1 LSAFEFDYNL
11 NLKKTENEF
20 DWNFISRKRWDSCTI
35 NTDLSV
41 CRREAEETPGEDHY
55 QKPYKKIKN
64 KKTFTK
70 QKGAR
75 PNHKLVVAAPSPQFF
90 PLFFPN
96 LRNHSFTPTF
106 KRIPFDLSLLNQ
118 SFPPH
123 DQPTQQGSVE

>member
-1 LSAFEFDYNL
+1 VYAKGRQRKPQEKTITRNL
-11 NLKKTENEF
+11 T
-20 DWNFISRKRWDSCTI
+20 
-35 NTDLSV
+35 
-41 CRREAEETPGEDHY
+41 
-55 QKPYKKIKN
+55 KKIK

-70 QKGAR
+70 KEGAR
-75 PNHKLVVAAPSPQFF
+75 PNPRLAAAAPSPQFF

-118 SFPPH
+118 PFPPH